1 MRQRAQRLLIR
12 GGRADGRNPDVRKR
26 CAQPGFDPATCSAE
40 HGFTLVE
47 VMIALLIFS
56 MLAVAGVAIL
66 SFSVRA
72 GAASGARLD
81 DVAALNRTLSV
92 LSADLAEAVDR
103 PTRDEAGIVRPAF
116 AGESAG
122 SAAPMLQ
129 LVRGGWSN
137 LDALPRPG
145 LQKVAYQLARGALE
159 RVAYPQ
165 LDGAAPLA
173 PAVLMTGIRDARLRY
188 RIAGAWNDRWDG
200 TAGAPLPQ
208 AMELTLVRSDGITWR
223 RLFLVGN
230 GRPPQSVMANAT

>member
-1 MRQRAQRLLIR
+1 MTRRAW
-12 GGRADGRNPDVRKR
+12 AAVP
-26 CAQPGFDPATCSAE
+26 QPGPDARREPSQA
-40 HGFTLVE
+40 GFTLVE

-72 GAASGARLD
+72 GAATGARLD
-81 DVAALNRTLSV
+81 DTAALNRTLSV
-92 LSADLAEAVDR
+92 LSADLAQAVDR
-103 PTRDEAGIVRPAF
+103 PTRDEAGTARPAF
-116 AGESAG
+116 VGEAGA

-137 LDALPRPG
+137 IDAAPRPG
-145 LQKVAYQLARGALE
+145 LQKVGYRVEREALE

-188 RIAGAWNDRWDG
+188 RIAGAWSDRWDG
-200 TAGAPLPQ
+200 TAGAALPQ
-208 AMELTLVRSDGITWR
+208 ALELTLVRTDGTAWR

-230 GRPPQSVMANAT
+230 GRPPQPVVVGAT